1 MYSTCIFCHA
11 PLGAND
17 AIEHFPV
24 GARLAFDADR
34 GRLWVICGGCARW
47 NLSPLDE
54 RWEAIEDAERVFR
67 RTRLRVTTDNIGL
80 ARLPDGTQL
89 VRIGAP
95 LRPEFAAWRY
105 GTRFATRRF
114 NTAIVVGSAAAAAVL
129 TAIAVG
135 PLLMPALTAGA
146 ISIVAVPGITSAM
159 GVPPMVAALA
169 TRDYLLHDRVIARFK
184 RGRRVL
190 TVRARHVRDAEFHMA
205 GDHPTLRLPHDGG
218 WAYCHGAEAL
228 HMARVLLVG
237 ANRFGAST
245 ARVHDAVARIE
256 RAGDASSYLRTASR
270 VVEWREGRVMSVLNG
285 MRQLGVLHLSTTESL
300 ALEMAM
306 HEESERRA
314 LEGELLLL
322 ADAWRDAEEIASI
335 ADGLLPPAGF
345 EQLRALRPS
354 ES

>member
-11 PLGAND
+11 ALGANE

-24 GARLAFDADR
+24 GRRLAFDAAQ
-34 GRLWVICGGCARW
+34 GRLWVICGSCARW

-89 VRIGAP
+89 VRIGQP

-105 GTRFATRRF
+105 GTRFAAPRM
-114 NTAIVVGSAAAAAVL
+114 NTALVVGSAAAAAVL
-129 TAIAVG
+129 TGIVAG
-135 PLLMPALTAGA
+135 PLLAPALAGGA

-159 GVPPMVAALA
+159 GVPPLVAALA
-169 TRDYLLHDRVIARFK
+169 ARDYLRYDRVIARFK

-190 TVRARHVRDAEFHMA
+190 TVRARHVRDAEFHMV
-205 GDHPTLRLPHDGG
+205 GEHPTLRLPHDGG
-218 WAYCHGAEAL
+218 WAYCDGAEAL

-237 ANRFGAST
+237 ANRFGAS
-245 ARVHDAVARIE
+245 AAGVHRAVSRIE
-256 RAGDASSYLRTASR
+256 AAGDASSFLRAASR
-270 VVEWREGRVMSVLNG
+270 AVEWREGRVMSVLNG
-285 MRQLGVLHLSTTESL
+285 MRHLGALHLAPVEAL

-314 LEGELLLL
+314 LEGELRLL
-322 ADAWRDAEEIASI
+322 ADAWRDAEEIAAI

-354 ES
+354 EG